1 MGLLPSA
8 GSLIDRARDAIV
20 APLSRPLLFVILL
33 ASLPLEAEQTRI
45 WHYTD
50 GRTFTAVYLWSST
63 DTLYLKDKK
72 GREFEVALGALSNAD
87 LEYVRGLRSDDI
99 ARGIVYHTP
108 LTWEE
113 FRSKKL
119 TSSKAEE
126 KGYYPVDSLSTSE
139 GSLRLQFRRFG
150 PPPKISAPQ
159 QVILRMTT
167 APHGGTRSTVR
178 VTYGGKVIGA
188 VRGAPSGKTF
198 DIPLPSTVL
207 QGSGT
212 IVFDLSGGSDT
223 ILIRTS
229 KSGAG
234 PRLLIIEPEQ
244 NRP

>member
-1 MGLLPSA
+1 M
-8 GSLIDRARDAIV
+8 
-20 APLSRPLLFVILL
+20 APLSRPLLFIMLL
-33 ASLPLEAEQTRI
+33 ASLPLEAGQSRV

-50 GRTFTAVYLWSST
+50 GRTFTASYLWSST
-63 DTLYLKDKK
+63 DTLYLKDRK
-72 GREFEVALGALSNAD
+72 GREFEVALGALSNTD
-87 LEYVRGLRSDDI
+87 LEYVRGLLSRDT
-99 ARGIVYHTP
+99 ARGVVYHTP

-119 TSSKAEE
+119 TSSKAQER
-126 KGYYPVDSLSTSE
+126 GYYPVDSLSTSE

-150 PPPKISAPQ
+150 PAPKIASTQ
-159 QVILRMTT
+159 QVVLRMTT
-167 APHGGTRSTVR
+167 APHGGTRSTIR
-178 VTYGGKVIGA
+178 ISYGGKVIGS
-188 VRGAPSGKTF
+188 VRGAPSGRTF

-223 ILIRTS
+223 IRIRTS